1 MLSTKSKL
9 RRGWGKESQYRGIE
23 LVIVGL
29 PTTLTTALTVFSV
42 RRILHINLYYGH
54 YQKQE
59 TTSKIL
65 CNLMRKECLHMKT
78 LWFSHTFCRFLT
90 NLCGRKK
97 SHMESRKHNIITSS
111 RLQFISSCIFHW
123 VMMALWFIK
132 GALEVQP
139 TISLVNSLSPVNSQ
153 IF

>member
-1 MLSTKSKL
+1 MRQRISRHGNRTRDRRTPNHSNHSTNC
-9 RRGWGKESQYRGIE
+9 I
-23 LVIVGL
+23 
-29 PTTLTTALTVFSV
+29 FSEKNITYKF
-42 RRILHINLYYGH
+42 ILWH

-65 CNLMRKECLHMKT
+65 CNLMRKKCLHMKT
-78 LWFSHTFCRFLT
+78 LWFSHTFCGFLT
-90 NLCGRKK
+90 NICEWNGRKK

-139 TISLVNSLSPVNSQ
+139 TTSLVNSLSPVNSQ